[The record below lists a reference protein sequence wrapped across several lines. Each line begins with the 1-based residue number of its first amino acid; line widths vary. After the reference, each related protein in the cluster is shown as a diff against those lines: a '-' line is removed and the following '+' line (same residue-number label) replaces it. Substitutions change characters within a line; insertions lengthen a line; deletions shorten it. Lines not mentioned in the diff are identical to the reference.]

1 MGGGACATVYSVSG
15 ITLQELQCRVL
26 CRQVGLRYQE
36 SSLGEEG
43 FEAKEI
49 VLVIAETRVL
59 WLRHALNPKELLR
72 IYT

>member
-1 MGGGACATVYSVSG
+1 VGDCATVYSVSD
-15 ITLQELQCRVL
+15 IILQELQCRVI

-36 SSLGEEG
+36 SSVCEEG
-43 FEAKEI
+43 VEAEEI

-59 WLRHALNPKELLR
+59 CLRHALNPKELMR